1 MASFRL
7 LFLAVFSTVALAFAP
22 TSVQVPRRST
32 ILCHAKDSSRRTFL
46 GTSAAAAAAVVVVG
60 AALGGTPQQ
69 AQAVGPVKLTLKNPV
84 YSAKPCPPEKP
95 IPGEK

>member
-1 MASFRL
+1 MVSRL
-7 LFLAVFSTVALAFAP
+7 LILAVFPAVALAFAP
-22 TSVQVPRRST
+22 TSVDIHRRST
-32 ILCHAKDSSRRTFL
+32 ILCHAEDSSRRTFL
-46 GTSAAAAAAVVVVG
+46 GTSAAAAVIGVAFWG
-60 AALGGTPQQ
+60 KPEQ